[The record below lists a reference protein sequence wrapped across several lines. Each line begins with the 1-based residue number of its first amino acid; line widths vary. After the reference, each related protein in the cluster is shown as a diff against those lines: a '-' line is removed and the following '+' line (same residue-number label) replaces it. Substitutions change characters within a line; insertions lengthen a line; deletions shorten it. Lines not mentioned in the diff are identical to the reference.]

1 MTEAY
6 TEANGTMINS
16 GEWNGMESAVLKKEA
31 PHIIEEK
38 GFGRKTVNYK
48 LRDWVFSRQRY
59 WGEPIPII
67 HCPKCGCVPVPE
79 EELPLTLPDVES
91 YQPTGTGESPL
102 AAIDEWVNCT
112 ARCAAPPQSA
122 RPTPCPSGP
131 VPPGTSCATWTT
143 TMTWSW
149 CPGRRRTNTFP
160 WICTSAA

>member
-1 MTEAY
+1 MRRRAL
-6 TEANGTMINS
+6 A
-16 GEWNGMESAVLKKEA
+16 
-31 PHIIEEK
+31 
-38 GFGRKTVNYK
+38 RKTVNYK

-112 ARCAAPPQSA
+112 CPVLRRAGEAGDQHHAPVGRFLLVLPALCGQPQ
-122 RPTPCPSGP
+122 
-131 VPPGTSCATWTT
+131 
-143 TMTWSW
+143 
-149 CPGRRRTNTFP
+149 
-160 WICTSAA
+160 